1 MSFETNS
8 LRLDVYFKKKQV
20 SGKVQKIDRRNIRQ
34 KLSPEEVLEKRLI
47 NTLLKFGVTKPN
59 LVVLELKKIK
69 NIDNLNAD
77 LVVLVY
83 YYFLKKNLD
92 IDLVVSDFDN
102 DFDKQLKIISEKNI
116 FPKLETPYQKYLFR
130 QDFILY
136 LLLVTADESEEVEER
151 YSEES
156 YEDDENMREEELDS
170 YEEYY

>member
-8 LRLDVYFKKKQV
+8 LRLDVYFKKKQA

-34 KLSPEEVLEKRLI
+34 KLSPEEVLEKRLV
-47 NTLLKFGVTKPN
+47 NVLLKFGVSKPN
-59 LVVLELKKIK
+59 LIVPELKKIK
-69 NIDNLNAD
+69 NIDNLNTG

-83 YYFLKKNLD
+83 LYFQSKNLD

-116 FPKLETPYQKYLFR
+116 FSKMETPYQKYLFR
-130 QDFILY
+130 QDFIMY
-136 LLLVTADESEEVEER
+136 LLLVTSDESEEVEET

-156 YEDDENMREEELDS
+156 YEDDENIEEDELDS